1 MAVPNL
7 KPLLTIEEFHQM
19 AEAGYFLPDERVELI
34 RGEIVEMPPMG
45 SRHIACVV
53 QLIRLLSNLIPRA
66 LLSPQCPL
74 QLPGGETEP
83 QPDLAL
89 LWPRDDLA
97 SNPPVEA
104 DVPLVIEVAESSF
117 VHDRDVKIPLYAE
130 SGIPEAWLVDVR
142 KGKGT
147 IYVYRRPSPEG
158 YREVREYRRGDEV
171 SPEAFP
177 DVSFPVDAILG

>member
-1 MAVPNL
+1 MAVPIS
-7 KPLLTIEEFHQM
+7 KRLTIEEFHRM

-45 SRHIACVV
+45 SRHIACVI
-53 QLIRLLSNLIPRA
+53 QLTRLLSGLIPRA

-83 QPDLAL
+83 QPGLAL

-97 SNPPVEA
+97 LNPPVAA
-104 DVPLVIEVAESSF
+104 DVPLVIEIADSSLSQ
-117 VHDRDVKIPLYAE
+117 DRDIKVPLYAA

-142 KGKGT
+142 KGRGT
-147 IYVYRRPSPEG
+147 VYVYRQPSPEG
-158 YREVREYRRGDEV
+158 YREVRGYRRGDEV

-177 DVSFPVDAILG
+177 DVRFPVDAILG

>member
-1 MAVPNL
+1 MAVPDP
-7 KPLLTIEEFHQM
+7 KQQLTIEEFHQM

-53 QLIRLLSNLIPRA
+53 QLIRLLSSLIPRV

-89 LWPRDDLA
+89 LWPREDLA
-97 SNPPVEA
+97 SNPPVAA
-104 DVPLVIEVAESSF
+104 DVPLVIEIAESSLS
-117 VHDRDVKIPLYAE
+117 HDRDVKIPLYVE
-130 SGIPEAWLVDVR
+130 SGIPEA
-142 KGKGT
+142 
-147 IYVYRRPSPEG
+147 
-158 YREVREYRRGDEV
+158 
-171 SPEAFP
+171 
-177 DVSFPVDAILG
+177 

>member
-1 MAVPNL
+1 MAVPNP
-7 KPLLTIEEFHQM
+7 KQLLTVEEFHQM

-53 QLIRLLSNLIPRA
+53 QLIRLLSGLIPRV

-74 QLPGGETEP
+74 QLPGCETEP

-97 SNPPVEA
+97 SNPPVAA
-104 DVPLVIEVAESSF
+104 DVPLVIEIADSSLS
-117 VHDRDVKIPLYAE
+117 HDRDVKIPLYAE

-142 KGKGT
+142 RGRGT
-147 IYVYRRPSPEG
+147 ICVYRRPSPQG
-158 YREVREYRRGDEV
+158 YQEVREYRRGDLI
-171 SPEAFP
+171 SPQAFP
-177 DVSFPVDAILG
+177 DVSFPVDSILV